1 MALRYIRQSF
11 KTQNNLTQN
20 IIYYIKTTTM
30 QKQLFL
36 FLLTLW
42 LGTAATAQK
51 ITGKK
56 QQFADLSFGFGSSQG
71 SIAAGYFYN
80 FNLGVKKKFFIGTGI
95 RFNAYYG
102 SKINYLS
109 APAKLAGEESKTDT
123 LLAPKPSVYA
133 INALINLGYNF
144 STKIQAG
151 FNIDLIGFSF
161 GPQGKPTFIA
171 NGTPTLT
178 QAKPTGF
185 NVLLVGNNDRGTINS
200 EFYLRYKIN
209 DKFGVKIA
217 YEYFFTELTTTAKV
231 QTVPEQNDRFRNK
244 ASLFN
249 VGVSYHF

>member
-1 MALRYIRQSF
+1 M
-11 KTQNNLTQN
+11 K
-20 IIYYIKTTTM
+20 
-30 QKQLFL
+30 KQLSL
-36 FLLTLW
+36 FLITISLVS
-42 LGTAATAQK
+42 AAAAQK
-51 ITGKK
+51 VTDRK
-56 QQFADLSFGFGSSQG
+56 QHFADLSFGFGNSQG
-71 SIAAGYFYN
+71 SISAGYFYN
-80 FNLGVKKKFFIGTGI
+80 LNLGLKKKFFIGTGI

-109 APAKLAGEESKTDT
+109 APAKLAGEESKIDT
-123 LLAPKPSVYA
+123 LVAPKPSVYA

-144 STKIQAG
+144 NAKIQAG

-185 NVLLVGNNDRGTINS
+185 NALLVGNNDMGTVNS

-209 DKFGVKIA
+209 NKFGVKAA
-217 YEYFFTELTTTAKV
+217 YQYFFTELTTVTKV

-249 VGVSYHF
+249 IGFSYHF